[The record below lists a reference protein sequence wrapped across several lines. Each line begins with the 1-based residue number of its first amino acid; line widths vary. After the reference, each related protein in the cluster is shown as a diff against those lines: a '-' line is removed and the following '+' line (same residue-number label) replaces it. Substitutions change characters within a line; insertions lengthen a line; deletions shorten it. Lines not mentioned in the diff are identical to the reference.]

1 MKIVVILFICLI
13 LHFLREYRSHRKNV
27 ERIPLRILVNGTRG
41 KTTVTRI
48 ITYALQES
56 GMKTVGISSG
66 SSLEIIHSDGKV
78 EKVER
83 RRRANIRE
91 MIPFFRLALE
101 EKAEAVVVEDMALT
115 EENQRVLR
123 DNLVK
128 PDIVVI
134 TNTYIDHVPEM
145 GKTTEETAWCLS
157 RSVPSSALL
166 YTTEDHYQKYSS
178 NVRKVEEEA
187 PPSSSPIPLHPS
199 TWAIAKRVLLDLG
212 VKEETILSALNRLP
226 EEIDLMKE
234 IALPSS
240 SVLIPTFS
248 VNDRECMR
256 LTILEEMEKH
266 PGMKC
271 EVVFNNRKDREH
283 RVILLEEVLFSIEKA
298 RRPSVMVIGDYRG
311 KVSFHLNRRG
321 FDALPFSLEEA
332 MERMKTQDN
341 TLFIG
346 LGNIKGEGEKLLS
359 ILEEEK

>member
-13 LHFLREYRSHRKNV
+13 LHFLREYKSHRKNV

-56 GMKTVGISSG
+56 GMKTVGRSSG

-145 GKTTEETAWCLS
+145 GRTTEETAWCLS

-166 YTTEDHYQKYSS
+166 YATEDYYQKYSS

-212 VKEETILSALNRLP
+212 GKEETILSALNRLP
-226 EEIDLMKE
+226 EEIGLMKE
-234 IALPSS
+234 IALSS
-240 SVLIPTFS
+240 SSILIPTFS

-256 LTILEEMEKH
+256 LTIL
-266 PGMKC
+266 
-271 EVVFNNRKDREH
+271 
-283 RVILLEEVLFSIEKA
+283 
-298 RRPSVMVIGDYRG
+298 
-311 KVSFHLNRRG
+311 
-321 FDALPFSLEEA
+321 
-332 MERMKTQDN
+332 
-341 TLFIG
+341 
-346 LGNIKGEGEKLLS
+346 
-359 ILEEEK
+359 